1 MTYSAARLVGAGF
14 TFVLLAIT
22 PPVSAQVAAA
32 TTIPNEG
39 AKSDSLLLMEV
50 PELAAEWTSRCL
62 NAGQDGEAEC
72 WASAAVAAN
81 RFTADLGGAM
91 IEDLKRLQAAW
102 QERAKLLEE
111 RDALRKEKEA
121 SEALMA
127 EAQQRSPKVEP
138 VSEAVRNTKF
148 ASKKQQARS
157 PRKRIIAAAKR
168 SESAKQEEQAIKRQ
182 RVVRATQR
190 VKKGNFNKTWRRH
203 YHALRPGEERS
214 TMRSARRK
222 PGCVFQPCKGAN

>member
-1 MTYSAARLVGAGF
+1 MTYSAGRLVGAGF
-14 TFVLLAIT
+14 TLVLMAIT
-22 PPVSAQVAAA
+22 PPASAQVAAP
-32 TTIPNEG
+32 TTLTNQG

-62 NAGQDGEAEC
+62 NAGEDGEAEC
-72 WASAAVAAN
+72 WANAAAAAN
-81 RFTADLGGAM
+81 RFTADLGGTM

-111 RDALRKEKEA
+111 RDALRQEKEA
-121 SEALMA
+121 GEARMA
-127 EAQQRSPKVEP
+127 EAQQRSPNVEP
-138 VSEAVRNTKF
+138 VAEAVRNTKF
-148 ASKKQQARS
+148 AAKKQQARS
-157 PRKRIIAAAKR
+157 PRKKIIPAAKQ
-168 SESAKQEEQAIKRQ
+168 SESAKQEEERINRQ

-203 YHALRPGEERS
+203 YHALRPGEERD

-222 PGCVFQPCKGAN
+222 PGCLFKPCKGAN